1 MLATDSADVSQAA
14 AVKKARIDGNAARDV
29 GLRKQVRFCLISRGA
44 GSNRLRQLGGRGGQP
59 YLGFMVR

>member
-44 GSNRLRQLGGRGGQP
+44 GSKQAKAT
-59 YLGFMVR
+59 